1 MAGVV
6 VVVVVVLLLLLLLL
20 VVVVVVVAV
29 SLWKFDIDTQNDGL
43 KKGSSLKH
51 DNFVYPC

>member
-1 MAGVV
+1 MAG
-6 VVVVVVLLLLLLLL
+6 VVVVVLLLLL
-20 VVVVVVVAV
+20 VVVVVVAV